1 MVIAQSTIGLP
12 PGPALPA
19 TIQTL
24 AALARQRP
32 WSERTR
38 RRYGNLMTFKVVGF
52 GTFVVVADP
61 RLIRQVFTEDPT
73 VLHAGGDRNPL
84 GPVLGEHSLL
94 VIDEDR
100 HLEQRKLLLPPFHGK
115 RMRAYEPLIAEV
127 TAEEVDR
134 WPDGAEI
141 ETLPAFRR
149 ITLRAILRAV
159 FGAQGAEIT
168 ELERVLPPFVD
179 LGGLMAT
186 LGRPFQKDL
195 GRFSPWGRF
204 VRVRANVDRR
214 LDALIER
221 ARRDP
226 DLEARED
233 VLALLVQATHTD
245 GSPMTNAEMRD
256 QLLTLLTA
264 GHETTASTLAWA
276 VERLRRHP
284 EAGERLGER
293 EYRDAFIKE
302 VQRQRPVVSF
312 AARTTLA
319 PYELGGY
326 TIPPDIRLAL
336 AASLTHFDPELF
348 PEPDRF
354 RPERFIEA
362 KPDTYAWI
370 PFGGGVRRCIGAAF
384 AHMEMDVVLRT
395 LLERFEIGADPAAPE
410 ATWKFRGVTQVPSD
424 GGLATVHRRV
434 A

>member
-1 MVIAQSTIGLP
+1 M
-12 PGPALPA
+12 
-19 TIQTL
+19 
-24 AALARQRP
+24 
-32 WSERTR
+32 R
-38 RRYGNLMTFKVVGF
+38 RRYGNLFTLRVVGF
-52 GTFVVVADP
+52 ARLIIVADP
-61 RLIRQVFTEDPT
+61 PLIRQVFTEKPT
-73 VLHAGGDRNPL
+73 VLHAGGDENPL

-100 HLEQRKLLLPPFHGK
+100 HLEQRKLLLPPFHGD
-115 RMRAYEPLIAEV
+115 RMRAYESLIAEI
-127 TAEEVDR
+127 TAAEVET
-134 WPDGAEI
+134 WPDGEVV

-159 FGAQGAEIT
+159 FGAQGDEVTA
-168 ELERVLPPFVD
+168 LERILPPFVD
-179 LGGLMAT
+179 LGAVMAT
-186 LGRPFQKDL
+186 LGRTFQKDL
-195 GRFSPWGRF
+195 GPWSPWGRF
-204 VRVRANVDRR
+204 LRTRAAVDRR

-221 ARRDP
+221 ARTDP
-226 DLEARED
+226 DLEQRED
-233 VLALLVQATHTD
+233 VLAALVQARHSD
-245 GSPMTNAEMRD
+245 GSPMGNAEMRD

-276 VERLRRHP
+276 MERARRNP
-284 EAGERLGER
+284 QVIDRLGDQA
-293 EYRDAFIKE
+293 YRDAFIKE

-326 TIPPDIRLAL
+326 TLPAGVRLAL
-336 AASLTHFDPELF
+336 AASLTHFDPDLF

-354 RPERFIEA
+354 RPERFLES

-395 LLERFEIGADPAAPE
+395 LLERVEIGGDPDAVAAG
-410 ATWKFRGVTQVPSD
+410 WKFRGVTQVPAD
-424 GGLATVHRRV
+424 GGRVEVRRRV

>member
-1 MVIAQSTIGLP
+1 M
-12 PGPALPA
+12 
-19 TIQTL
+19 
-24 AALARQRP
+24 
-32 WSERTR
+32 R
-38 RRYGNLMTFKVVGF
+38 RRYGNLFTLRVVGF
-52 GTFVVVADP
+52 ARLIIVADP
-61 RLIRQVFTEDPT
+61 RLIRQVFTEKPD
-73 VLHAGGDRNPL
+73 VLHAGGDENPL

-100 HLEQRKLLLPPFHGK
+100 HLEQRKLLLPPFHGD
-115 RMRAYEPLIAEV
+115 RMRAYESLIAEI

-134 WPDGAEI
+134 WPDGEVV
-141 ETLPAFRR
+141 ETLSAFRR

-159 FGAQGAEIT
+159 FGARGDEVT
-168 ELERVLPPFVD
+168 DLERILPPFVD
-179 LGGLMAT
+179 LGAVMAT
-186 LGRPFQKDL
+186 LGRQFQKDL
-195 GRFSPWGRF
+195 GPWSPWGRF
-204 VRVRANVDRR
+204 LRARAAVDRR
-214 LDALIER
+214 MDALIER
-221 ARRDP
+221 ARTDP
-226 DLEARED
+226 GLAERED
-233 VLALLVQATHTD
+233 VLALLVQARHSD

-276 VERLRRHP
+276 MERARRNP
-284 EAGERLGER
+284 QVIPRLTER

-312 AARTTLA
+312 AARTTLG

-326 TIPPDIRLAL
+326 TLPAGVRLAL
-336 AASLTHFDPELF
+336 AASLTHFDPDLF

-354 RPERFIEA
+354 RPERFLDG

-395 LLERFEIGADPAAPE
+395 LLERVEIGGDPDAVPAA
-410 ATWKFRGVTQVPSD
+410 WKFRGVTQVPAD
-424 GGLATVHRRV
+424 GGRVEVRRRV